1 MSIYDCI
8 CIYQSSMGFQLGPS
22 HDVMILYDSIFWEF
36 LRIQSSIGICA
47 KDVSCVHS
55 IYLSFHYELGKKH
68 THTLAIPTEFHA
80 AIRMF
85 FTIDLPGSMG
95 IHCSVCEG
103 FSKSSL
109 LDHGLTIHP
118 DGNEVPSF

>member
-1 MSIYDCI
+1 MIIYIYIYYYMSIYDCI

-55 IYLSFHYELGKKH
+55 IYLSFHYDWAKNIH
-68 THTLAIPTEFHA
+68 TP
-80 AIRMF
+80 
-85 FTIDLPGSMG
+85 
-95 IHCSVCEG
+95 
-103 FSKSSL
+103 
-109 LDHGLTIHP
+109 
-118 DGNEVPSF
+118 